1 MQSYKNGIAYRLYN
15 EKSFDNLSNCILVGY
30 AHYFCAGAGILSE
43 ATGFIRNE
51 PFDVH
56 VQPGVKHTIQVRK
69 TMIYI
74 NGIFQL
80 PKFKPHGLEFIFNK
94 S

>member
-1 MQSYKNGIAYRLYN
+1 MQSYKNGIAYRAYN
-15 EKSFDNLSNCILVGY
+15 EKVFDNLTICIIVGY

-69 TMIYI
+69 TMKD
-74 NGIFQL
+74 IF
-80 PKFKPHGLEFIFNK
+80 EIFRLLDDAIA
-94 S
+94 

>member
-1 MQSYKNGIAYRLYN
+1 MRISIRI
-15 EKSFDNLSNCILVGY
+15 SVGY
-30 AHYFCAGAGILSE
+30 VHYFCAGSGILSE

-69 TMIYI
+69 MSSKAIKRE
-74 NGIFQL
+74 L
-80 PKFKPHGLEFIFNK
+80 
-94 S
+94 

>member
-1 MQSYKNGIAYRLYN
+1 MNGIAYRVYKDKL
-15 EKSFDNLSNCILVGY
+15 FDNQLNCILVGY

-56 VQPGVKHTIQVRK
+56 VQHGVKHTIQVK
-69 TMIYI
+69 KNTKYI
-74 NGIFQL
+74 NEILQK
-80 PKFKPHGLEFIFNK
+80 PKYPRT
-94 S
+94 